1 MIDLPMEHFGRAQRI
16 AERLNSG
23 QLAAAASVKLWAGF
37 GNGKDCDGCGDP
49 IGPADVEHEHDLAD
63 GGTIRLHAPCS
74 VLWQRMT
81 SK

>member
-1 MIDLPMEHFGRAQRI
+1 VEHLARAQRI
-16 AERLNSG
+16 AEQLNTG

-37 GNGKDCDGCGDP
+37 GNGKDCDGCGEP

-63 GGTIRLHAPCS
+63 GRALRLHAGRS
-74 VLWQRMT
+74 VIWQRMT

>member
-1 MIDLPMEHFGRAQRI
+1 MIGAPVEHLARAQRI
-16 AERLNSG
+16 AEQLSTG
-23 QLAAAASVKLWAGF
+23 QLAASASVKLWAGF
-37 GNGKDCDGCGDP
+37 GNGKACDGCDDP

-63 GGTIRLHAPCS
+63 GRTIRLHAACS